1 MRNFDYDTFRTA
13 SIPNDVVM
21 YLSQIN
27 EYKGKQQQ
35 FYKQKPEILEKLV
48 QVAKIQSTAASNR
61 IEGICTSDKRL
72 HDLSTEKE
80 KPRNRDEQEILG
92 YRFCLDIIH
101 ENHDYIQVTPNYI
114 LQLHGYLYRY
124 LPTSM
129 GGHFKSSDNTIEE
142 IGADGKK
149 RVRFVPVSAF
159 ETSPAM
165 DNLCTAYNR
174 ALEKEVTESLII
186 NMQFVLD
193 FLCIHPFMDGNG
205 RMSRLLT
212 LLLLYK
218 HGYYVGKYISLES
231 MIEKTKDSYYDAL
244 QASSQNWHEN
254 TNDAWEFIR
263 YMLGVILAAYREFE
277 DRVVLAAEQKM
288 TKEKRVRTSIRSYV
302 GLFTKAEIH
311 DKYPDISLGTIERV
325 LAKMKDEG
333 TIISL
338 GTGRSAK
345 WKRI

>member
-218 HGYYVGKYISLES
+218 HGYYVGKYISLE
-231 MIEKTKDSYYDAL
+231 
-244 QASSQNWHEN
+244 
-254 TNDAWEFIR
+254 
-263 YMLGVILAAYREFE
+263 
-277 DRVVLAAEQKM
+277 
-288 TKEKRVRTSIRSYV
+288 
-302 GLFTKAEIH
+302 
-311 DKYPDISLGTIERV
+311 
-325 LAKMKDEG
+325 
-333 TIISL
+333 
-338 GTGRSAK
+338 
-345 WKRI
+345 